1 MHDLYFQACVQNSS
15 YALVLW
21 FLNLCFEF
29 PFNFGFGIFCLCTV
43 VAAVAW
49 CQIPAFIN
57 ACCAT
62 VQESK
67 AAEYRF
73 SYRKYTQRK
82 NTNTKKQIQI
92 RNEKRIVLEIA
103 VKQDDNKTQSSS
115 KPQKTVK
122 HKIQNSQ
129 VFSLDLYK

>member
-1 MHDLYFQACVQNSS
+1 MCQIPFYTYICRYNLNLSRSNPHSNYFFEISHSQIYQLSDEIGVVHVLYFQACVQNSS

-21 FLNLCFEF
+21 FLNFCFEF
-29 PFNFGFGIFCLCTV
+29 PFNFGFGIFCLCAV

-82 NTNTKKQIQI
+82 NTNTK
-92 RNEKRIVLEIA
+92 
-103 VKQDDNKTQSSS
+103 
-115 KPQKTVK
+115 
-122 HKIQNSQ
+122 
-129 VFSLDLYK
+129 